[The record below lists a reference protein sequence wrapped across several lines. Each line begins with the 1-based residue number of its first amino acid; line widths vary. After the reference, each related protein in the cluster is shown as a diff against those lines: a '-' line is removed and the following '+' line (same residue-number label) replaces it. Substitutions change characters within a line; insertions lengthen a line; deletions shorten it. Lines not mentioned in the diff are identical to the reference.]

1 METEKKQIYFQ
12 FYYINSLGEHTDYG
26 KIISTNADEK
36 TLRRLEKMLI
46 DANLK
51 PCDRADKFI
60 KILKEL
66 GYYCEE
72 VNCNRICLSTGN

>member
-1 METEKKQIYFQ
+1 
-12 FYYINSLGEHTDYG
+12 
-26 KIISTNADEK
+26 
-36 TLRRLEKMLI
+36 MLI

-72 VNCNRICLSTGN
+72 IYCNRICLSTGK